1 MSLFSLLQLPPPTI
15 DGESLPAYL
24 NRTTRAPKPRPDVLD
39 VELAKWRAERD
50 EQATYNRHAMAEAIR
65 LKRDAANVRDP
76 SLTPVQDAERRY
88 RANKRWNEIANQL
101 GDTNDEQFS

>member
-50 EQATYNRHAMAEAIR
+50 EQETYNRHAMAQTLQR
-65 LKRDAANVRDP
+65 KRDAAAAVRYSDN
-76 SLTPVQDAERRY
+76 PVRNAEQRFHQVRKWD
-88 RANKRWNEIANQL
+88 RLQQQL
-101 GDTNDEQFS
+101 NGDTNGE